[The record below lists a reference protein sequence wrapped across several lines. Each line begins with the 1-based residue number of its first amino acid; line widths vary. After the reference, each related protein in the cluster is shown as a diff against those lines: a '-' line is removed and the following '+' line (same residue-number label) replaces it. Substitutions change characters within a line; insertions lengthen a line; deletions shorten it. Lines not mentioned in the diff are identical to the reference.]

1 VDKGQIS
8 ARRPK
13 RKGGLGGPEGTP
25 GSKSERGIDSRASD
39 NDQKGRHRAILETA
53 ARVICEKG
61 YEGASIQDIAEACG
75 LTKAGLY
82 HHIRSKEHLLLEI
95 QNYGMDVFE
104 EQVLNQ
110 VLPIPDPLER
120 LKACMEKNILLVTHG
135 WSKEVTII
143 LHEHATL
150 TGDARAQIN
159 ARKKRYVKFL
169 ETSFAE
175 AVRNGQIRP
184 VNPTVAAFAFL
195 GMVLWIYKWFRPD
208 GKIDA
213 PALVHEMQD
222 ILFGGLPATVPPPR
236 KPAAQP
242 EGKRR
247 RG

>member
-1 VDKGQIS
+1 MDKGQI
-8 ARRPK
+8 APRRPGRDAK
-13 RKGGLGGPEGTP
+13 RPEDDH
-25 GSKSERGIDSRASD
+25 R
-39 NDQKGRHRAILETA
+39 GRHREILETA

-150 TGDARAQIN
+150 TGEARAQIN

-169 ETSFAE
+169 ESSFAE
-175 AVRNGQIRP
+175 AMRNGQVRP

-213 PALVHEMQD
+213 PTLVREMRD
-222 ILFGGLPATVPPPR
+222 ILFGSLETQTPTPPR
-236 KPAAQP
+236 KPAPAR
-242 EGKRR
+242 GRR
-247 RG
+247 RRA

>member
-1 VDKGQIS
+1 LDKSQMS
-8 ARRPK
+8 TRRPGREA
-13 RKGGLGGPEGTP
+13 RKG
-25 GSKSERGIDSRASD
+25 SD
-39 NDQKGRHRAILETA
+39 DPRNRHRAILETA
-53 ARVICEKG
+53 ARVICERG

-110 VLPIPDPLER
+110 VLPIADPLER

-175 AVRNGQIRP
+175 AVRDGQLRP

-208 GKIDA
+208 GAIDA
-213 PALVHEMQD
+213 PTLVREMQD
-222 ILFGGLPATVPPPR
+222 LLFGSIQAEPSPSPR
-236 KPAAQP
+236 KAARAA
-242 EGKRR
+242 GKRK